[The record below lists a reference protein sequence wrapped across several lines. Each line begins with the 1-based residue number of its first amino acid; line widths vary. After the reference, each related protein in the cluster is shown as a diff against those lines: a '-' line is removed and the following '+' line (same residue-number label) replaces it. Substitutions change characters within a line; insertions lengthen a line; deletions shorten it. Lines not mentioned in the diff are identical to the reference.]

1 MAHRRCLPLSVDEL
15 LKRPFEGILLFIQ
28 SLPLEKLD
36 EGAVLDQTAAFRKQI
51 REAKWAQ
58 ESLFAL
64 LA

>member
-1 MAHRRCLPLSVDEL
+1 MVSLLCVVDEL

-36 EGAVLDQTAAFRKQI
+36 ESAVIDQTAVFRKQI
-51 REAKWAQ
+51 REAKWVQ